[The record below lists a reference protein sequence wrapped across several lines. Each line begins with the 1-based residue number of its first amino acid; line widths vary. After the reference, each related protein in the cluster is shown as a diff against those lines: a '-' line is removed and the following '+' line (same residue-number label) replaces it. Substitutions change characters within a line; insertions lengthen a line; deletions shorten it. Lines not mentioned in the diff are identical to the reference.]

1 MTDSDAQKLMGG
13 CYCGA
18 LRYEVTKAA
27 VRRGECYCR
36 ACQHVSG
43 GGPNL
48 FILVPPSG
56 FRYTSG
62 GPRAYKNPNLPEAV
76 TRFFC
81 ETCGTHIATD
91 RPGLEFVVLKAG
103 TLDDPGN
110 FIRADFAIFVSQ
122 AQEFHRLAR
131 DIPAFDELP

>member
-1 MTDSDAQKLMGG
+1 MIDTHPERLTGG

-18 LRYEVTKAA
+18 LRYEVTKSA

-43 GGPNL
+43 GGPNI
-48 FILVPPSG
+48 FVLVPPSG
-56 FRYTSG
+56 FRFTSG
-62 GPRAYKNPNLPEAV
+62 DPKSYKKPGLPEAV

-81 ETCGTHIATD
+81 EACGTHIATD

-103 TLDDPGN
+103 TFDDPSSYV
-110 FIRADFAIFVSQ
+110 RADFAIFVSQ
-122 AQEFHRLAR
+122 AQAFHRLAK